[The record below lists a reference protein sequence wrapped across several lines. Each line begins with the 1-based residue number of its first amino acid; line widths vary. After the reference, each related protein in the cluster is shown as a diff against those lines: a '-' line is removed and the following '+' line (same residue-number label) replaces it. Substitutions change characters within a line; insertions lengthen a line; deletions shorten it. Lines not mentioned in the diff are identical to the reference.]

1 MFSFIREELYM
12 LHANLQGLQA
22 AARQLL
28 FHAGQRKLPGFPSA
42 RPLLLLAPS
51 RQPASVRGPLHP
63 HSQPPAE
70 LRLQLLPQ
78 LHQRPPSWY
87 DLYSGVKQVMWEKKN
102 HSFRRKYS
110 ECSCDG
116 CWQTSFMCFFFSV
129 LYFLGYPAEEITG
142 RSWYGLVHPEDLSLS
157 ADSHRSLSKFTA
169 QCIWNQLNA

>member
-28 FHAGQRKLPGFPSA
+28 FHAGQRELPGFPSA

-63 HSQPPAE
+63 HSQLPAE

-78 LHQRPPSWY
+78 LHQRPRTWY
-87 DLYSGVKQVMWEKKN
+87 DLYSGLRQVMWEKN
-102 HSFRRKYS
+102 HGFRQMYS
-110 ECSCDG
+110 KVLVMVADKLLLCVS
-116 CWQTSFMCFFFSV
+116 SSV
-129 LYFLGYPAEEITG
+129 FYIFWGIQQKKLLADRGTVLSTLRIFL
-142 RSWYGLVHPEDLSLS
+142 W
-157 ADSHRSLSKFTA
+157 A
-169 QCIWNQLNA
+169 QILTEV